1 MRMWLCDP
9 EILCQKHLCGEHVE
23 MHMFLGSL
31 KKGKKIDGF
40 LNNNLF
46 QPRMLFKRH
55 EDLKEEMIRRGY
67 NHKSDMCFTEC
78 MCVLDLPQEKQYW
91 EVDKDAALKD
101 LLSRCPEC
109 RKRYLAISPTAS
121 TTTTATA

>member
-9 EILCQKHLCGEHVE
+9 RILCQKHLCGEHVE

-31 KKGKKIDGF
+31 KQGKKIDGF
-40 LNNNLF
+40 LRNNLF

-55 EDLKEEMIRRGY
+55 EDLKKEMVNRNY
-67 NHKSDMCFTEC
+67 NHKSEMNFIDC

-91 EVDKDAALKD
+91 EIDKDAALKD

-109 RKRYLAISPTAS
+109 RKRFEMVGREGFEPSAP
-121 TTTTATA
+121 